1 MPKILITEP
10 NGTEQKLLVYKE
22 TGMFK
27 VLFSKTTI
35 GFSWSEFSNSKE

>member
-10 NGTEQKLLVYKE
+10 NGTEQNLLVYKE

-27 VLFSKTTI
+27 VLISKTMI
-35 GFSWSEFSNSKE
+35 SFS